1 MINKE
6 NKFYFIAEAGV
17 NHNGSKKLA
26 FDLIDI
32 AKNAGANAV
41 KFQMFHSEEL
51 VKSDTKVPEYVLS
64 EKNISMLEL
73 LQSLEFDKQIWQE
86 IIAYCS
92 EKQIDFIC
100 TPFDSG
106 SAKFLSN
113 LNVTT
118 FKFSSGDLE
127 NIKLIE
133 EVLNFESQPSIILST
148 GMSTMDTVQ
157 RVLDRL
163 TQYKDRIAILHCVS
177 SYPVRSSEANLGAI
191 KSMAEHFHINVGYSD
206 HTQGVLAPAVA
217 VSLGAKIIEKHFTYD
232 KQAEG
237 PDHSMSLSPLEL
249 KHCVELC
256 CETIA
261 LMGDGEKKIQPCEE
275 ELFTLARRG
284 AYWAQNVKDGQ
295 IFSMDCV
302 LFKRPYNGINFFDLE
317 PYIGKQITG
326 DQDNA
331 SSVELSA
338 FS

>member
-1 MINKE
+1 MRSD
-6 NKFYFIAEAGV
+6 FYFIAEAGV

-41 KFQMFHSEEL
+41 KFQMFRSEEL
-51 VKSDTKVPEYVLS
+51 VKSDTKVPEYAMS
-64 EKNISMLEL
+64 EKNMSMLEL
-73 LQSLEFDKQIWQE
+73 LQSLEFDDQIWQE

-106 SAKFLSN
+106 SAQLLSN

-177 SYPVRSSEANLGAI
+177 SYPVSSSEANLGAI
-191 KSMAEHFHINVGYSD
+191 KSMAEHFHVNVGYSD
-206 HTQGVLAPAVA
+206 HTQGVWAPAVA

-249 KHCVELC
+249 KHCVKLC

-261 LMGDGEKKIQPCEE
+261 LIGDGEKKIQPCEE

-284 AYWAQNVKDGQ
+284 AYWSCDVKAGQ
-295 IFSMDCV
+295 YFNKSMVDM
-302 LFKRPYNGINFFDLE
+302 KRPFNGLTYLDLE
-317 PYIGKQITG
+317 EYFGRSICPDAEQNSAITF
-326 DQDNA
+326 
-331 SSVELSA
+331 EHLK
-338 FS
+338 